1 MKRRLITLTLACI
14 LILSLAVSVSADTG
28 AFFLV
33 DDADLLTSSEESRL
47 AAKLEEISREYGAQI
62 LVVTVNSVPGG
73 NIDRYVEDYYDSNG
87 LGYGNH
93 HDGVL
98 LLICMDIRE
107 YRILSNGLAADA
119 IGDSAIDAIGDKITP
134 DLSDGEYA
142 DAFSLFADRCA
153 YYLDGH
159 INGFPFDFGGSL
171 GIALIIGICAG
182 LIVALILRGQLKT
195 VRRQNQANVYVKP
208 GSMQVTT
215 RNDIFLY
222 RNVTRT
228 KRETSSGSSRSGSSR
243 HVGGGKF

>member
-33 DDADLLTSSEESRL
+33 DDADLLSSSEESRL

-62 LVVTVNSVPGG
+62 LVVTVNSVPGR

-87 LGYGNH
+87 LGYGNNY
-93 HDGVL
+93 DGVL

-119 IGDSAIDAIGDKITP
+119 IGDSEIDAIGDQITP

-228 KRETSSGSSRSGSSR
+228 KRETSSNSSRAGSSR